1 MCIRFFFL
9 LFKLFSISVRYSYH
23 QLDASTTLQ
32 CVRKSPSFCVVDN
45 EITTNSI
52 YYTTIPSNGNA
63 HGIQTTI
70 FYLVLK
76 TYTIQLC
83 YTPARSASLTLY
95 FSLFLSFASSSHLI
109 GCRLP
114 EKFFDKN
121 IRHSRSKHNQTFIF
135 VSRCF
140 NVWLRPFVS
149 LSPMPLCTPFPRSFV
164 SIGRL
169 WSKSGVV
176 CVCVCCFIAIENPSK
191 NKCTNFVE
199 FCFVFLMAVNR

>member
-1 MCIRFFFL
+1 MRQQHYNVG
-9 LFKLFSISVRYSYH
+9 K
-23 QLDASTTLQ
+23 
-32 CVRKSPSFCVVDN
+32 KSPSFCVVDN

-52 YYTTIPSNGNA
+52 YYTTIPSNGDA

-83 YTPARSASLTLY
+83 YTPARPAFHSLTL
-95 FSLFLSFASSSHLI
+95 SLLFLSFASSSHLI

-114 EKFFDKN
+114 EKFLDKN

-149 LSPMPLCTPFPRSFV
+149 LSSMPLCTPFPRSFG

-169 WSKSGVV
+169 WSKSGFFSFV

-199 FCFVFLMAVNR
+199 FCFVFLLAVNR